1 MNNKTTL
8 TIQATATFV
17 FDDIS
22 YCLNQKKLSPEEL
35 KAMLIDSLSEQK
47 EIKISSG
54 GLSTTTNNFQI
65 IPTP

>member
-1 MNNKTTL
+1 MNTL
-8 TIQATATFV
+8 TIQLTATFV
-17 FDDIS
+17 FDDMT
-22 YCLNQKKLSPEEL
+22 YYLNQKKLSPEEL
-35 KAMLIDSLSEQK
+35 KAMLIDSLNEQK

>member
-1 MNNKTTL
+1 MTTL

-22 YCLNQKKLSPEEL
+22 YYLNQKKLSPEEL
-35 KAMLIDSLSEQK
+35 KAMLIDSLMNGQK
-47 EIKISSG
+47 EINISSG
-54 GLSTTTNNFQI
+54 GISTKTNNFQI